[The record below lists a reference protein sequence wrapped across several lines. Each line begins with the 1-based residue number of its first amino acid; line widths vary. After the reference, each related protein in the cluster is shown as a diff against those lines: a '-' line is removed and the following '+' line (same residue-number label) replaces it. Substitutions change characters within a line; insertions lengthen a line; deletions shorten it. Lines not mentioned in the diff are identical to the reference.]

1 MPEVDS
7 SIQVLGFRS
16 KSKRP
21 QKPIQISVSN
31 PDWIGIR
38 WPPGFPP
45 KNLTSWLY
53 LFIYIRTTNLKKGIK
68 ELKNQNTILQ
78 FEGLDTYTEVFL
90 NNKKILDANNMFR
103 TWKVDVKNNLKFFIP
118 FFHSMGEYSSSVS

>member
-21 QKPIQISVSN
+21 QQPIQISVSN

-53 LFIYIRTTNLKKGIK
+53 LFVYIRTTNLKKGIK
-68 ELKNQNTILQ
+68 RCQLFDDAEVEDI
-78 FEGLDTYTEVFL
+78 VFL
-90 NNKKILDANNMFR
+90 KLSR
-103 TWKVDVKNNLKFFIP
+103 Q
-118 FFHSMGEYSSSVS
+118 